1 MDIGIIAAKKTKLQI
16 QIAWDQGNQME
27 MDLMHFAICAN
38 ILKSSLG
45 SLKYVLCSRES
56 GVRRGC

>member
-1 MDIGIIAAKKTKLQI
+1 MDIGSIAAKKTKLQI

-27 MDLMHFAICAN
+27 MDLRRFAICAN

-45 SLKYVLCSRES
+45 SLKYVL
-56 GVRRGC
+56 